1 MKNKNLGKVVAL
13 ILLVNTSLVFAQD
26 KEIISDKRYK
36 VGKLEKMDTN
46 KDSKI
51 SKDEFIFSANT
62 EFEKIDINKDG
73 IITLEELRVNRSLK
87 EEIRNFNQKRFEKK
101 E

>member
-1 MKNKNLGKVVAL
+1 MKYKILVKAL
-13 ILLVNTSLVFAQD
+13 LLAILSNTSLVFAQN
-26 KEIISDKRYK
+26 KEVVSEKGYK
-36 VGKLEKMDTN
+36 VSKLEKMDTN

-51 SKDEFIFSANT
+51 SKDEFMFSANS

-73 IITLEELRVNRSLK
+73 FITIEELRIHRSLK
-87 EEIRNFNQKRFEKK
+87 EEIRSFNQKRFEKK

>member
-1 MKNKNLGKVVAL
+1 MKDKILVKAL
-13 ILLVNTSLVFAQD
+13 LLVILSNTSVVFAQD
-26 KEIISDKRYK
+26 KETIFEKRYK
-36 VGKLEKMDTN
+36 LGKLEKMDMN

-51 SKDEFIFSANT
+51 SRDEFMVLANT

-73 IITLEELRVNRSLK
+73 VISAEELRVHRSLK